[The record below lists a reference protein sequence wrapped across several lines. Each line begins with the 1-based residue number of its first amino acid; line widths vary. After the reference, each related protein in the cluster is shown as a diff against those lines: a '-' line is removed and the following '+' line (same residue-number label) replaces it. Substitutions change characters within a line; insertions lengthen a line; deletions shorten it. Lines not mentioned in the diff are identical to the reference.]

1 MLWQVVKSATPIREL
16 QAHPETSTAS
26 AEVHADDRF
35 YLWPYALRPWLF
47 WPGLL
52 AALYL
57 WLRLSAADW
66 PSLWAPSGAL
76 ALSFVAIFVALPIL
90 VYRLGRTS
98 VLNDT
103 FKHLP
108 ASSLQWMRGVAKW
121 RSRALFKTHALLDWI
136 RLRLYCA
143 EPASAVGESCRLTS
157 KSDSNSADD
166 RTPSLLSLVD
176 LRKRAA
182 KWGKETWSKV
192 AEAEPWLR
200 KAAAEWVKEFANRF
214 GRYAPFCA
222 PGRDSVLWYGARG
235 LQGSLL
241 ILAMRELFQSNDGRS
256 IIFDRGYHRWL
267 LYVWLPVWNGY
278 VALIAFS
285 LLAYYSAQGTERFLA
300 ALFEIAIL
308 WTLYAC
314 LFLYRQATTAQSWLD
329 VGELPSTLLEGIP
342 LDLQSR
348 IYRRSSRL
356 ASIKIEL
363 AATAVLGIFLSIA
376 IQLLG

>member
-1 MLWQVVKSATPIREL
+1 MHLSRWRSRAQHFVPFASPPCRPFRDPGWHTTLPPATRAPPLMLWQVVKSATPIREL

-157 KSDSNSADD
+157 KSDSKSADD

-214 GRYAPFCA
+214 GRYAPFC
-222 PGRDSVLWYGARG
+222 
-235 LQGSLL
+235 
-241 ILAMRELFQSNDGRS
+241 SN
-256 IIFDRGYHRWL
+256 
-267 LYVWLPVWNGY
+267 
-278 VALIAFS
+278 
-285 LLAYYSAQGTERFLA
+285 
-300 ALFEIAIL
+300 
-308 WTLYAC
+308 
-314 LFLYRQATTAQSWLD
+314 
-329 VGELPSTLLEGIP
+329 
-342 LDLQSR
+342 
-348 IYRRSSRL
+348 RL
-356 ASIKIEL
+356 APHPRPRRAPSHSAGGQGQRQRGCRHT
-363 AATAVLGIFLSIA
+363 AATLAHDLGQIIPR
-376 IQLLG
+376 